1 MYCFTCVRVCTC
13 FSCLKRTGTGSS
25 ASQEDLKLYKCEDF
39 FSVNIHYV
47 GLHAFINECPDTCI
61 GVTALIQWPCWDKT
75 GMNHTLT
82 SKCADVKD
90 WSVEFYCSRREQSG
104 GLCHLLGGFQTLCWV
119 SSGTCGSS
127 LLQADGPGAGRANST
142 TGQLKVTWNSNSKHL
157 LGWFSCR
164 PSNLQSPL

>member
-1 MYCFTCVRVCTC
+1 M
-13 FSCLKRTGTGSS
+13 KI
-25 ASQEDLKLYKCEDF
+25 F

-61 GVTALIQWPCWDKT
+61 GVTALIQWPCWDKI

-104 GLCHLLGGFQTLCWV
+104 GLRHLLGGLQTLCWV
-119 SSGTCGSS
+119 SRGTCGSS

-142 TGQLKVTWNSNSKHL
+142 TRQLKVTWNSNSKHL